1 MTRVSPATSDKAA
14 AFLDSVARLNPRL
27 AVFDCDG
34 TLWAGDAGEGFFDWE
49 LNRGIVSPEIV
60 RWARPRYAA
69 YRAGKVS
76 EDAMCGEMVT
86 MHRGLYETDVR
97 RAALEYFDLYML
109 GNVFPEMREL
119 ISRLRQSN
127 CDIWAVSSTNQ
138 WVIRAAMRHF
148 DIPEDHIIAAHVAVE
163 NGRIT
168 DRLLRVPS
176 GEGKPKAIRAMVGQV
191 PDVAFG
197 NSRWDVEMLRMAKH
211 PFVINPNPDLLQLAN
226 NSGWPVYVP
235 TLVEAASEP

>member
-1 MTRVSPATSDKAA
+1 MTPVSPATSDKAA
-14 AFLDSVARLNPRL
+14 AFIDTVVRLQPKL

-76 EDAMCGEMVT
+76 EDDMCGEMVT

-109 GNVFPEMREL
+109 ANVFPEMRNL
-119 ISRLRQSN
+119 ISRLRLTD

-148 DIPEDHIIAAHVAVE
+148 DIPEDHIIAAQVAVE

-176 GEGKPKAIRAMVGQV
+176 GDGKPKAIRAVVGQV
-191 PDVAFG
+191 PDIAFG

-235 TLVEAASEP
+235 ALVDAAREP